1 MFSKNTIRLNEL
13 PIFKFILILGVILI
27 HCNIEKYLTTSDYTS
42 YGPEIVDFITSL
54 MQVCVPSF
62 FIISGY
68 LFFYNVEDFT
78 VEIYKKKLISRFRT
92 LFIPYLIWNLFCAAL
107 FVIKVL
113 FLNFPGLGIIEND
126 TINWG
131 KFFLGFIYR
140 EQADGY
146 PYAFAFWFIRN
157 LIAFI
162 ILTPIVWIIAR
173 KWLSVILLF
182 AVKFIFDIDFY
193 GIEWFLL
200 GASGSIH
207 NIRMDNI
214 KNVPGLM
221 FLSGAIYFGLAILRF
236 WFIEN
241 LLIGT
246 LMLYVEVMAGF
257 CFVYILSGKLIIF
270 STTNIGRQLC
280 SSTFFLYAFH
290 QCFCSVTLKLWL
302 HIIGYDS
309 ILSSLLTYLLTFL
322 SLFIISFLTYLL
334 LNKYCPKVMRVIS
347 GNRI

>member
-1 MFSKNTIRLNEL
+1 MPKKNITKLSEL
-13 PIFKFILILGVILI
+13 PIFKFILILGVIFI
-27 HCNIEKYLTTSDYTS
+27 HCNIKDFISSDYTS
-42 YGPEIVDFITSL
+42 YGPDIVSFITSL

-68 LFFYNVEDFT
+68 LFFYGVERFT
-78 VEIYKKKLISRFRT
+78 IEIYKKKLSSRFKT
-92 LFIPYLIWNLFCAAL
+92 LFIPYIIWNSFCAVL
-107 FVIKVL
+107 FIIKV
-113 FLNFPGLGIIEND
+113 FYFNFPGLGIIEND
-126 TINWG
+126 TIHWG
-131 KFFLGFIYR
+131 KFFEGFIYR
-140 EQADGY
+140 EQTGGY

-157 LIAFI
+157 LIAFVL
-162 ILTPIVWIIAR
+162 LTPIVWLIAR
-173 KWLSVILLF
+173 KWWSVILLL

-207 NIRMDNI
+207 TIRMDNI

-221 FLSGAIYFGLAILRF
+221 LLSGAIYFGLAILRF

-257 CFVYILSGKLIIF
+257 CFVYILSSKLIIF
-270 STTNIGRQLC
+270 SITDIGRQLC
-280 SSTFFLYAFH
+280 SSTFFIYAFH
-290 QCFCSVTLKLWL
+290 QCFCSVTLKFWL

-309 ILSSLLTYLLTFL
+309 ISKSLFTYILTFL
-322 SLFIISFLTYLL
+322 SLFTISFLTYLFV
-334 LNKYCPKVMRVIS
+334 NRFYPKTMRIIS
-347 GNRI
+347 GNRA